1 MRIVRDPKLLD
12 LNRNESIGLVPT
24 MGAFHDGHLQLM
36 RRSIEDNRTTV
47 VSLFVNPLQFGEGED
62 FSRYPRDE
70 SADAEMAKSVGV
82 DVLFIPEV
90 SAIYPN
96 DRPTTI
102 HVPVVTERWEGASRP
117 GHFDGVSTVVAKLF
131 NLVQPSVA
139 YFGRKD
145 FQQCAVVSRMVCDLN
160 FPINLSVE
168 PTIREPDGLALS
180 SRNRFLSEENRRLAP
195 AIFES
200 LKECKRAILA
210 EDNPAIA
217 SARAIAKLESR
228 RIAVDYFAYVD
239 DESLELLSEKRQGST
254 LICAARL
261 GSTRLIDNI
270 EVA

>member
-1 MRIVRDPKLLD
+1 M
-12 LNRNESIGLVPT
+12 PT

-70 SADAEMAKSVGV
+70 NADAGMARAVGV

-90 SAIYPN
+90 STIYTN
-96 DRPTTI
+96 DKPTTI

-131 NLVQPSVA
+131 NLVQPSIA

-145 FQQCAVVSRMVCDLN
+145 FQQCAVVSRMVRDLN
-160 FPINLSVE
+160 FPIKLSVE

-180 SRNRFLSEENRRLAP
+180 SRNRFLSAEDRTLAP
-195 AIFES
+195 AIFET

-210 EDNPAIA
+210 EDDPTIA
-217 SARAIAKLESR
+217 ASRALTNLESQGF
-228 RIAVDYFAYVD
+228 AVDYFAYVD
-239 DESLELLSEKRQGST
+239 DETLELLTEKKKGST

-261 GSTRLIDNI
+261 GITRLIDNL